1 MTETPAKGTIGI
13 THTRADGTILSGSQK
28 GDGVFEI
35 VRSHGFWFSRNV
47 TGLFL
52 KHSRNK
58 EADSW
63 RINRVA
69 DALRA
74 VGHEVTIEI
83 NEEERRSFSEIEADR
98 EDRAEGRADRFGDR
112 AGRAVASADARR
124 ATADQISK
132 RFEFGQPI
140 LVGHH
145 SEGRARRDAARIDT
159 NMRKSFEDRDRAGYW
174 ANRATASEN
183 YAEHR
188 NDPHRTLRRLERL
201 GADLRKQERHYA
213 EAVEKG
219 YGSADRH
226 ARLIR
231 DYKEEVEHWE
241 GIVQKAKDEG
251 VKIWGPD
258 DFAPG
263 DFVLYSRSW
272 YQVARV
278 NPKTLSIAWNLRLAP
293 KQVMTLEDATFDG
306 GRVGTHT
313 ADYTQTQGRCPEEAM
328 RAFLADGKVPGT
340 KLAGAAS
347 EEAPANSIREAQ
359 AAAKKKAPKK
369 RTDPKVPK
377 RIFVTCPTGGGEAT
391 MTWLNGGSRP
401 HKDFEPVRI
410 TPPEGE
416 TFRRAVWSQPLQAEI
431 ARIIGER
438 GYVYGVDGWRVSRD
452 RSGFVRSIQPKQP
465 EEPAVGVDEQP
476 EPKPAIEEQAPAAE
490 TCPMCHSSQ
499 WDATARHCAHCHHD
513 PEAAPAAA
521 PSPAAEGQ
529 GWQEAQA
536 MVFIV
541 SKNTRRA
548 RKRALWAMTRR
559 EAQAVCGD
567 SRTSGRSYML
577 TWSDRPGTEGADW
590 EWVPDNRSLDPVL
603 EALNITPR
611 REWAAVREGAA
622 TSAE

>member
-1 MTETPAKGTIGI
+1 MTATPDKSTITI
-13 THTRADGTILSGSQK
+13 THTRAAGTILSGSQK

-52 KHSRNK
+52 KRSRDK
-58 EADSW
+58 EADRW
-63 RINRVA
+63 RINRAA

-83 NEEERRSFSEIEADR
+83 NEEERRTFAEIEADR
-98 EDRAEGRADRFGDR
+98 EERADDRADRYSDR
-112 AGRAVASADARR
+112 AGRALASADAHR

-145 SEGRARRDAARIDT
+145 SEGRARRDAARIDR
-159 NMRKSFEDRDRAGYW
+159 NMRKSFEERDRAGYL

-183 YAEHR
+183 YTEHR

-201 GADLRKQERHYA
+201 RAELRAQERHHA

-219 YGSADRH
+219 YDSAGRH
-226 ARLIR
+226 ARLIQ
-231 DYKEEVEHWE
+231 DYTEEIEHWE

-278 NPKTLSIAWNLRLAP
+278 NPKTLSVAWNLRRAP

-313 ADYTQTQGRCPEEAM
+313 ADYTQVQGRCPEEAM
-328 RAFLADGKVPGT
+328 SAFLADGKVPGT
-340 KLAGAAS
+340 KSARAAS
-347 EEAPANSIREAQ
+347 EAAPADVIRQAQ

-377 RIFVTCPTGGGEAT
+377 RIFVSCPIGGDEAT

-401 HKDFEPVRI
+401 HKDFEPVNI

-416 TFRRAVWSQPLQAEI
+416 KFHRAVWSRTLQAEI
-431 ARIIGER
+431 TRIIGER
-438 GYVYGVDGWRVSRD
+438 GYTYGADDWTVSRD

-465 EEPAVGVDEQP
+465 EESPAAVEEQP
-476 EPKPAIEEQAPAAE
+476 APEPAIEEQAPAAE

-499 WDATARHCAHCHHD
+499 WHATARRCANCHHA
-513 PEAAPAAA
+513 PGGEPAPA
-521 PSPAAEGQ
+521 PVPAAGA
-529 GWQEAQA
+529 GWQEAMA
-536 MVFIV
+536 LVFIV

-577 TWSDRPGTEGADW
+577 TWSDRPGAEGADW
-590 EWVPDNRSLDPVL
+590 EWVPDNGSLNPVL
-603 EALNITPR
+603 EDLGITPR
-611 REWAAVREGAA
+611 REWTAAREAVA
-622 TSAE
+622 TFTE

>member
-1 MTETPAKGTIGI
+1 MTETPAKGTITI
-13 THTRADGTILSGSQK
+13 THTRAEGTILSGSRK

-35 VRSHGFWFSRNV
+35 VRGHGFWFSRNV

-52 KHSRNK
+52 KHSRDK
-58 EADSW
+58 EADRW
-63 RINRVA
+63 RINRAA
-69 DALRA
+69 DALRE

-98 EDRAEGRADRFGDR
+98 EDRAEDRADRFGDR

-140 LVGHH
+140 LLGHH
-145 SEGRARRDAARIDT
+145 SQRRAERDAERIDT

-188 NDPHRTLRRLERL
+188 KDPHRTLRRLERL

-219 YGSADRH
+219 HGSADRH

-231 DYKEEVEHWE
+231 DYKEEIEHWE

-293 KQVMTLEDATFDG
+293 KKVMTLEDATFDG

-313 ADYTQTQGRCPEEAM
+313 ADYTRVQGRCPEEAM
-328 RAFLADGKVPGT
+328 RAFNAEGTVPGT
-340 KLAGAAS
+340 KLARAAS
-347 EEAPANSIREAQ
+347 EAAPASSVREAQ
-359 AAAKKKAPKK
+359 KAAKKGAPKK

-377 RIFVTCPTGGGEAT
+377 RIFVTCPFDGAEAT

-401 HKDFEPVRI
+401 HKDFEPVKI

-416 TFRRAVWSQPLQAEI
+416 KFRRAIWSRALQVEI
-431 ARIIGER
+431 ERIMGEQ
-438 GYVYGVDGWRVSRD
+438 GYVFGPDDWAVSRD
-452 RSGFVRSIQPKQP
+452 RSGYVRSIRPKP
-465 EEPAVGVDEQP
+465 SEKPPVSVDEQP
-476 EPKPAIEEQAPAAE
+476 APKPVIEEQAPAAE
-490 TCPMCHSSQ
+490 PCPMCRSGQ
-499 WDATARHCAHCHHD
+499 WDAAARYCAHCHH
-513 PEAAPAAA
+513 
-521 PSPAAEGQ
+521 
-529 GWQEAQA
+529 
-536 MVFIV
+536 
-541 SKNTRRA
+541 
-548 RKRALWAMTRR
+548 
-559 EAQAVCGD
+559 
-567 SRTSGRSYML
+567 
-577 TWSDRPGTEGADW
+577 
-590 EWVPDNRSLDPVL
+590 
-603 EALNITPR
+603 TPK
-611 REWAAVREGAA
+611 A
-622 TSAE
+622 TPTATA